1 MLILWNIDILN
12 NCSVLKY
19 FKMLF
24 IPILAK
30 LNFQQPLQSSV
41 SCDPLK
47 MILICWFVA
56 PEVFI
61 IIIYYTESSSFII
74 FVETVINVRL
84 L

>member
-1 MLILWNIDILN
+1 
-12 NCSVLKY
+12 
-19 FKMLF
+19 
-24 IPILAK
+24 
-30 LNFQQPLQSSV
+30 
-41 SCDPLK
+41 

-61 IIIYYTESSSFII
+61 IIINYTENSGFII